1 MSVRLTITM
10 KGEPGGAG
18 KAKVVV
24 LDDEPITLGRADD
37 CEVKLDQQAVSH
49 RHAQITR
56 DDTLFFLEDLGSRYG
71 TKINGAKLPRGEKR
85 LLNNGDTIIIS
96 QFDVV
101 FDRVAN
107 VQPSLDNKSAS
118 TAFISAHVVRGVI
131 KGLGKREEPYLRL
144 MNGPKEGQRIP
155 IAAAHEYII
164 GRDGTADI
172 QLESDEMVSRRHAKI
187 RRDWA
192 GVSVEDLDS
201 RNGVRV
207 NRRRVKRVNGK
218 LALTLKDRDE
228 VQIGLAK
235 FLFIDP
241 SEIREPPKAMV
252 DDESEAT
259 NAIAP
264 SSSELPPEAE
274 VPVEETAA
282 GLSEEEPAAE
292 PPPQEPNLE
301 ELEASQEPPEDHSEE
316 PPDEEPEQQEPQSLL
331 ENRSKLLMLAGVG
344 LLAIVGIVLLLML
357 AWGF

>member
-24 LDDEPITLGRADD
+24 LDDERITLGRGDD
-37 CEVKLDQQAVSH
+37 CDVQLAQQAVSQK
-49 RHAQITR
+49 HAQITR
-56 DDTLFFLEDLGSRYG
+56 DDTLFFLQDLGSRYG
-71 TKINGAKLPRGEKR
+71 TKINGAALSRGEKR
-85 LLNNGDTIIIS
+85 LLNNGDTIIIA

-101 FDRVAN
+101 FDRVAEL
-107 VQPSLDNKSAS
+107 QQSLDNKPAS
-118 TAFISAHVVRGVI
+118 TAFISAHVVRGII

-144 MNGPKEGQRIP
+144 MNGPKEGERIQ
-155 IAAAHEYII
+155 IAAAHEYIV
-164 GRDGTADI
+164 GRDDTADI
-172 QLESDEMVSRRHAKI
+172 QLTDDLVSRRHAKI

-192 GVSVEDLDS
+192 GVSVEDLES

-207 NRRRVKRVNGK
+207 NRRRLKRINGK

-228 VQIGLAK
+228 VQIGNAK

-241 SEIREPPKAMV
+241 SEIREPPKVIV
-252 DDESEAT
+252 DEEIEET

-264 SSSELPPEAE
+264 SSSELPPEPEA
-274 VPVEETAA
+274 PVEETAA
-282 GLSEEEPAAE
+282 VVPEEAPPAEVASDEPD
-292 PPPQEPNLE
+292 
-301 ELEASQEPPEDHSEE
+301 LEALEAAPELPEEQYAE
-316 PPDEEPEQQEPQSLL
+316 PPDEEPEAQEPLSLL

-357 AWGF
+357 VFGA